1 MVRGG
6 AAPTGNVPKSGVAAK
21 KKIAY
26 FRLKFKEIAKNLA

>member
-6 AAPTGNVPKSGVAAK
+6 AVSTGGVPKSGTAAK

-26 FRLKFKEIAKNLA
+26 FRHKFKEIAKNLA